1 MSKSKN
7 RNIRKVYRL
16 NAEEA
21 SLLSEKAAKTCLC
34 EADLIRFLL
43 AGYEPRAAPP
53 KEFYESMKAIRK
65 IGNTLNQLT
74 AKAHTLGYIDMP
86 KLDMALKE
94 LYDFEAEIED
104 TFLLPERSNE

>member
-1 MSKSKN
+1 MAKEIIKAFRLDSK
-7 RNIRKVYRL
+7 
-16 NAEEA
+16 EA
-21 SLLSEKAAKTCLC
+21 
-34 EADLIRFLL
+34 ADLKEKSARACMSESSLVRHLI

-86 KLDMALKE
+86 KLDIALKE

-104 TFLLPERSNE
+104 TFLLPERSRE